1 MEILS
6 TGKEAQINWNCPP
19 LSEDDGLGRRALDR
33 LFIEGRYIFVTLANR
48 SDSVVTERLKSEPCR
63 TPFF

>member
-1 MEILS
+1 MEILF
-6 TGKEAQINWNCPP
+6 TGKEAQALWNCPP
-19 LSEDDGLGRRALDR
+19 LSEADGLGRSALDR

-48 SDSVVTERLKSEPCR
+48 SDSVVSEGRKTEPSR